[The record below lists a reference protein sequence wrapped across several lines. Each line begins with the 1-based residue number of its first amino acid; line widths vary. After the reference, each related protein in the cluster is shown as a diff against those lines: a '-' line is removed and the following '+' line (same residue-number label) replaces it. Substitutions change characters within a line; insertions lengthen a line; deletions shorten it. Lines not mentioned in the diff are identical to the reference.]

1 MGNENNCFTPW
12 PDMGQAMRV
21 YSENGPSPTIA
32 NHHVIVLQVNRKMG
46 NHSSETRTDET
57 TAEQVIPIQGT
68 IIGRADTAGPHGPGY
83 GEVDDPMY
91 TLDTV
96 SQHAV
101 AYVIPIQDG
110 REMEKKQNGFGIGE
124 PGDPM
129 YTLDTTGAQSVA
141 YDSAKVMRRIPP
153 EEGDDIVE
161 AIVVSDL
168 MKGQTNNQSIGSG
181 LLQVYME
188 SE

>member
-32 NHHVIVLQVNRKMG
+32 NHHVIVL
-46 NHSSETRTDET
+46 H
-57 TAEQVIPIQGT
+57 
-68 IIGRADTAGPHGPGY
+68 
-83 GEVDDPMY
+83 
-91 TLDTV
+91 LV
-96 SQHAV
+96 STEHDS
-101 AYVIPIQDG
+101 VIPIQDG

>member
-21 YSENGPSPTIA
+21 YSDNGPSPTIA
-32 NHHVIVLQVNRKMG
+32 NHHIIVLQVNKMT
-46 NHSSETRTDET
+46 NASPEET

-68 IIGRADTAGPHGPGY
+68 IIGRADTAGPQGPGY
-83 GEVDDPMY
+83 GAVDDPMY

-110 REMEKKQNGFGIGE
+110 REIEKKQNGFGIGE

-129 YTLDTTGAQSVA
+129 YTLDTTGAQAVA
-141 YDSAKVMRRIPP
+141 YDSAKVMRRVPP
-153 EEGDDIVE
+153 VEGEDIVE
-161 AIVVSDL
+161 AILVSDL
-168 MKGQTNNQSIGSG
+168 MKGQTNNQAVGSN